1 MKLFLDTNIILDILL
16 EREGYEDS
24 VELFRLQEEGK
35 ITLAVSILTIANVA
49 FVYRKTVGQNAV
61 IPNLKYLS
69 VLAEVLPMGGDT
81 LQQSLY
87 LTGND
92 FEDILQYNCA
102 VQGDCDAIV
111 TRNEK
116 DFIIREGL
124 KPLGVYIPVYSPSGF
139 LNAFAF

>member
-1 MKLFLDTNIILDILL
+1 MKVFLDTNIILDILL

-24 VELFRLQEEGK
+24 IELFRLQEDGRLS
-35 ITLAVSILTIANVA
+35 LAVSILTMANAA

-69 VLAEVLPMGGDT
+69 ALVDVLPMGGET

-92 FEDILQYNCA
+92 FEDILQYNSA
-102 VQGDCDAIV
+102 VQGNCDAIV

-124 KPLGVYIPVYSPSGF
+124 KPLETHISVYSPSGF
-139 LNAFAF
+139 LKAFAS